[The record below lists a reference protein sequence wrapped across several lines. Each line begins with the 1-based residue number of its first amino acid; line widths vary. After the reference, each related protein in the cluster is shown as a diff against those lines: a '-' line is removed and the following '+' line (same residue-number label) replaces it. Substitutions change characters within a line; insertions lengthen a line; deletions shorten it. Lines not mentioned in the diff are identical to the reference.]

1 MEATRPR
8 KRQNL
13 KLITRRPSI
22 VIAGLSLLAILFFL
36 FVNRLV
42 NRFREQEKALARRL
56 YAQAEIEQKSG
67 RAGQAIE
74 DFRVALSYDRDNFQY
89 QLTLARALRDNGQQ
103 SEARDYLMSLWERTP
118 ESALVNLALARLAA
132 REKSTDEALHYYH
145 NAIYGKWESNAE
157 SNRRNVQFEMV
168 EFLLRQNVLPQ
179 AQAELIILS
188 TTLPA
193 ESNLHLRV
201 AQLFRSAQ
209 DYERA
214 LEQYKLVLEHDR
226 ENEAALAGAGEAS
239 FQLKRYSS
247 AAEYLGHAVKLN
259 PGDKEVVSLYQIS
272 RQILQLNPFARRISG
287 AERRR
292 RVRLVFDRSGGRLNR
307 CASVLGVALN
317 GGSPGSGDNRDSP
330 SPAAS
335 DAASTLVS
343 LKQRWLATKAKVF
356 GSPRSEAADGLDA
369 AVDLAF
375 QIEAQCEK
383 LCAPGSDTDRAL
395 VLLSQS
401 PNGAEP

>member
-132 REKSTDEALHYYH
+132 RA
-145 NAIYGKWESNAE
+145 
-157 SNRRNVQFEMV
+157 
-168 EFLLRQNVLPQ
+168 
-179 AQAELIILS
+179 
-188 TTLPA
+188 
-193 ESNLHLRV
+193 
-201 AQLFRSAQ
+201 
-209 DYERA
+209 
-214 LEQYKLVLEHDR
+214 
-226 ENEAALAGAGEAS
+226 
-239 FQLKRYSS
+239 
-247 AAEYLGHAVKLN
+247 
-259 PGDKEVVSLYQIS
+259 
-272 RQILQLNPFARRISG
+272 
-287 AERRR
+287 
-292 RVRLVFDRSGGRLNR
+292 
-307 CASVLGVALN
+307 
-317 GGSPGSGDNRDSP
+317 
-330 SPAAS
+330 
-335 DAASTLVS
+335 
-343 LKQRWLATKAKVF
+343 
-356 GSPRSEAADGLDA
+356 
-369 AVDLAF
+369 
-375 QIEAQCEK
+375 
-383 LCAPGSDTDRAL
+383 
-395 VLLSQS
+395 
-401 PNGAEP
+401 